1 MVIIKWFKFKN
12 KIYYVWS
19 ELEYKIVSVS
29 IISSN
34 KKFNPHYKFFN
45 PTYVVMCN
53 NEKVW
58 NRSEII
64 GKDLLIEDI
73 IVWYRMVVD
82 KRKYCSVLDFNILTK
97 IINDAC

>member
-34 KKFNPHYKFFN
+34 KKFNPRYKFFN
-45 PTYVVMCN
+45 PKYVFMCK
-53 NEKVW
+53 EKVW
-58 NRSEII
+58 NDSFEAV
-64 GKDLLIEDI
+64 GKDLLIKDI
-73 IVWYRMVVD
+73 MVWYRMIVE
-82 KRKYCSVLDFNILTK
+82 KRKYCSKFDFNILTK